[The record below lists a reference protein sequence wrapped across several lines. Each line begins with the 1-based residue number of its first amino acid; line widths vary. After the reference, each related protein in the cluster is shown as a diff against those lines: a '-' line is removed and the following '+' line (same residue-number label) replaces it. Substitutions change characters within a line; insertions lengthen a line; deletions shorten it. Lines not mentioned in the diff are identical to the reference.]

1 MSKKP
6 AKPATSSSS
15 GSNELY
21 DPNDMNKEMD
31 RMVRL
36 AVEAAAKGENVEQ
49 LQEVM
54 SSSLPAKMR
63 EELKKRFTAALQA
76 KKIRTPSGDA
86 DVAPRNVLSRIRK
99 LFIESSLQ
107 AMQRVVNLMKAKPS
121 LATQVKQIGQVLNKS
136 GVALDK
142 SAQVTEVDLGLI
154 SPTAGIGTRTVQ
166 TGGKGLT
173 GN

>member
-6 AKPATSSSS
+6 APPSGSS

-21 DPNDMNKEMD
+21 DPSDMNKEMD
-31 RMVRL
+31 RMVKL
-36 AVEAAAKGENVEQ
+36 AAEAAAKGENVEQ

-54 SSSLPAKMR
+54 MYSLPAKMR
-63 EELKKRFTAALQA
+63 EELKKRFAAALHA
-76 KKIRTPSGDA
+76 KKMRAPSGEA

-99 LFIESSLQ
+99 IFMESARL
-107 AMQRVVNLMKAKPS
+107 AMQRVTALMKAKPA
-121 LATQVKQIGQVLNKS
+121 LATQVKEVGKALAKS

-142 SAQVTEVDLGLI
+142 TSQVTEVDLGLI

-166 TGGKGLT
+166 TGKGIT
-173 GN
+173 GS

>member
-6 AKPATSSSS
+6 VPAAKNTS
-15 GSNELY
+15 GSNEYY
-21 DPNDMNKEMD
+21 DPSDVNKEID
-31 RMVRL
+31 RMVKL
-36 AVEAAAKGENVEQ
+36 AVEAASKGEDVTQ

-63 EELKKRFTAALQA
+63 EELKKRFAAALHA
-76 KKIRTPSGDA
+76 KKIKAPSTDA

-99 LFIESSLQ
+99 IFMESARQ
-107 AMQRVVNLMKAKPS
+107 AMQRVANLMKAKPS
-121 LATQVKQIGQVLNKS
+121 LATQVKQIGQALTKS

-142 SAQVTEVDLGLI
+142 NAQVTEVDLGMI

-166 TGGKGLT
+166 AGGKGIT